1 MDGSTR
7 GIEKAH
13 RTMVE
18 PGEGAAMQP
27 DVLYDLALREL
38 VEEDESLRERIRE
51 AEDVQPAEEEALD
64 EGGES

>member
-1 MDGSTR
+1 
-7 GIEKAH
+7 
-13 RTMVE
+13 
-18 PGEGAAMQP
+18 MQP